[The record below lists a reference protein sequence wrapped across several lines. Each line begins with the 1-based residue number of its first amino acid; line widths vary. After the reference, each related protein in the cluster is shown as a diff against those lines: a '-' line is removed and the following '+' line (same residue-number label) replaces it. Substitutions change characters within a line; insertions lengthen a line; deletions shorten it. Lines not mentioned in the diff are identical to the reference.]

1 MMGKKKLKLF
11 NSIDKSIGKVDMVL
25 TANNLLNL
33 IVTSR
38 LKNKCSS
45 SLFKN
50 NVTIK
55 QPVSSDDTL
64 DKSST
69 NDNPADVYELM
80 PVSEKIKDLEGE
92 IKFLNNLISKKT
104 EHINTLTKELES
116 CRESNEEIIEE
127 NKYKTYKLEEKQEE
141 LEIEIDELTKSIATR
156 NAVIVLLVVLIILL
170 FIPCMLS
177 FIWG

>member
-104 EHINTLTKELES
+104 E
-116 CRESNEEIIEE
+116 
-127 NKYKTYKLEEKQEE
+127 YKTYKLEEKQEE